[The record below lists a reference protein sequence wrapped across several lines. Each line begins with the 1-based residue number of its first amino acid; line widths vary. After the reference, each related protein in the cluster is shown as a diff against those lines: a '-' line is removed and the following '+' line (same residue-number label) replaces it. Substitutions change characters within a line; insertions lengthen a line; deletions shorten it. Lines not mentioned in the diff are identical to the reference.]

1 MIKVILF
8 GRNLDLI
15 KPLISKEGFTIVR
28 SKPDFVI
35 SYGGDGT
42 LMQSEHE
49 FPGIPKIILKG
60 SLICKKA
67 SCFTNEDVL
76 QRIKKGKFK
85 IKKYF
90 KLEGVAGNKKLL
102 AVNDIVLHNKNAR
115 HAIRYRVWIN
125 GREIGKEVIG
135 DGAVIATPFG
145 STAYYRSITDSF
157 FELGIGLAFNNSTE
171 QFDHMVLKEDSEIKI
186 KIVRGP
192 AVAYGD
198 NQEDHIDLLT
208 DGEII
213 IRRSK
218 RVMEVVSLI

>member
-1 MIKVILF
+1 MKIILF

-15 KPLISKEGFTIVR
+15 RPLILKAGFKIVKR
-28 SKPDFVI
+28 KPDFII

-67 SCFTNEDVL
+67 SCFSNEDIL
-76 QRIKKGKFK
+76 QKIKKGNFK
-85 IKKYF
+85 IKECF
-90 KLEGVAGNKKLL
+90 KLEAMAGNKKIA

-115 HAIRYRVWIN
+115 HAIRYRVWIDGN
-125 GREIGKEVIG
+125 EIGKDVIG

-157 FELGIGLAFNNSTE
+157 FDLGIGLAFNNSTE
-171 QFDHMVLKEDSEIKI
+171 QFDHMVLKEDSQIKI

-192 AVAYGD
+192 AVVYGD
-198 NQEDHIDLLT
+198 NQEEHIDLLM
-208 DGEII
+208 DEQII
-213 IRRSK
+213 IRKSK
-218 RVMEVVSLI
+218 KVMRVVYLI